1 MQNYMWLE
9 HEYIQTSYGVFGGVS
24 GISTYPGGEL
34 ESLRLSERNV
44 IMTEIGEL
52 IPAYRENS
60 RRKNKAS
67 VEFDRQGLV
76 VGVTL
81 EEQQEVNTPIGELPA
96 ERVKFYSTGEL
107 KRLFILDGQISGF
120 WSEEDER
127 KLNIP
132 LSFDLG
138 FTLFQAMLNGI
149 CFYRDG
155 GIRSIT
161 LYPGERIAVTT
172 PLGEVETGV
181 GLSLYETGML
191 CSVEPLNPVLIETPI
206 GRLTAFDVNQ
216 NGLNADSNSLVFTE
230 DGRIGGLVTCDN
242 LIHVQTEDGVM
253 ETMMPKVKAHPLYD
267 DAMMVEGMKLVFDY
281 QTDTVAIDDH
291 IFHMSMCGFTVAP
304 YMRPGVRCTPEDCAS
319 CSICNKNSEC

>member
-9 HEYIQTSYGVFGGVS
+9 QGYLQTSYGIFAGVD
-24 GISTYPGGEL
+24 GISTYTGGEV

-52 IPAYRENS
+52 IPAYTENN

-76 VGVTL
+76 TGVLL
-81 EEQQEVNTPIGELPA
+81 EEIQEVQTPIGELPA

-107 KRLFILDGQISGF
+107 YRLFILDGQISGF
-120 WSEEDER
+120 WSETDER
-127 KLNIP
+127 ELNIP
-132 LSFDLG
+132 LSFHLG
-138 FTLFQAMLNGI
+138 FTSFQAMLNGI

-161 LYPGERIAVTT
+161 LFPGEHITVTT

-181 GLSLYETGML
+181 GLSLYESGAL
-191 CSVEPLNPVLIETPI
+191 CSVEPAEAVLVETPI
-206 GRLTAFDVNQ
+206 GQLTAYDADQ

-230 DGRIGGLVTCDN
+230 DGRVRGLMTCDN
-242 LIHVQTEDGVM
+242 MIYVQTEEGVM
-253 ETMMPKVKAHPLYD
+253 ETFTPKVKAHPLYD
-267 DAMMVEGMKLVFDY
+267 DTVTVAGMSVEFDY
-281 QTDTVAIDDH
+281 GKDTVAIDGH
-291 IFHMSMCGFTVAP
+291 EFSLSECGFTAAP
-304 YMRPGVRCTPEDCAS
+304 FLRPGMHCTPADCAS
-319 CSICNKNSEC
+319 CSICNKG